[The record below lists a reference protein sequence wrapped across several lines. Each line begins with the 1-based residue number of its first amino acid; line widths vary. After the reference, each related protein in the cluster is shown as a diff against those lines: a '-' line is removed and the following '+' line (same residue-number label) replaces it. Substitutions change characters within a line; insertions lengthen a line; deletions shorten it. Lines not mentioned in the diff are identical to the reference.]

1 MRIAISKRSYSERL
15 RSYLTMQMKFGV
27 SEFVEAE
34 KDTTN
39 GLAERQMQFELDEE
53 E

>member
-1 MRIAISKRSYSERL
+1 MRTIISKRSYSERL
-15 RSYLTMQMKFGV
+15 RSYLILLIRFGV
-27 SEFVEAE
+27 SEFVEAQ